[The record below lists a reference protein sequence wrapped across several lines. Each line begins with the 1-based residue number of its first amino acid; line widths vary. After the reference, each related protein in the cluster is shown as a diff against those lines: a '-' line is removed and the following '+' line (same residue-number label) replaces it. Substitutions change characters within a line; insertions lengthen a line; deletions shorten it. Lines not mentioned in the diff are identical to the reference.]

1 MVACRGGAGALHAA
15 AIGSPCMHTPTHPS
29 PASLSTAPSR
39 PDSLARSTRG
49 HKELR
54 GEMVELGAWR
64 VRAAWHAAVPV
75 PIAPV
80 QPLHQPDLWLHP
92 PPAQLQTAGIRH
104 CCVQF
109 LRAMVTL
116 YSPMQPAAQCQL
128 SMGCGAGKRAFHA
141 WRQRQQ
147 AQLCPP
153 CCRRPSTLTCPGW
166 SSGNWLCD
174 SPINHIQNPAE
185 TPG

>member
-1 MVACRGGAGALHAA
+1 
-15 AIGSPCMHTPTHPS
+15 
-29 PASLSTAPSR
+29 
-39 PDSLARSTRG
+39 
-49 HKELR
+49 
-54 GEMVELGAWR
+54 MVELGAWR

-166 SSGNWLCD
+166 SSGNWLCN
-174 SPINHIQNPAE
+174 SPTNHIQNPAE
-185 TPG
+185 TPGWRLACTCPAPTAAPVQHPQCHPNAHSTCMGMRLAVVAASAPP